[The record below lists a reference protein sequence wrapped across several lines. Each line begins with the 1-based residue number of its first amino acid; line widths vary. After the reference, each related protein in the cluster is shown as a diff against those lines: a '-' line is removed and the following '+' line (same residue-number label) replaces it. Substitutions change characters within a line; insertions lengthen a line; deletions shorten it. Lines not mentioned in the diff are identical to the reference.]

1 MKYLI
6 VLLVVLVGAWVW
18 RMNRR
23 AERAQDKPSQTS
35 VGKPGEAPQDMVRCA
50 HCGLHL
56 PRSEAIPGGEKAAV
70 QLYCSAEHRASAGS
84 S

>member
-6 VLLVVLVGAWVW
+6 VLLVVLVCVWVW

-23 AERAQDKPSQTS
+23 AERAQAKPPQTS
-35 VGKPGEAPQDMVRCA
+35 VGQTIEAPQDMVRCA

-56 PRSEAIPGGEKAAV
+56 PRSEAVPGGEETAL